1 MLKTLSSVF
10 GKKEKEKKKTHQKFS
25 FCFVIVV
32 VVVVLLYE
40 DKHKTNIFCFVLFLN
55 CKRTK
60 TKQQTG
66 LFLSYEKNKQVVLFR
81 PVKSLFHF

>member
-1 MLKTLSSVF
+1 MV
-10 GKKEKEKKKTHQKFS
+10 KKEKELAFDKKKTHQKFS
-25 FCFVIVV
+25 FCFVIVVVVV